1 MLVTSILESS
11 VQVKDSNG
19 QIVQIPF
26 KSLHAN
32 HELMDFI
39 SKQAIFQLAF
49 TLGMN
54 QGRQL
59 SLIA

>member
-26 KSLHAN
+26 KNIHAN
-32 HELMDFI
+32 HELMSLI

-49 TLGMN
+49 TLGFN
-54 QGRQL
+54 QAQEGQ
-59 SLIA
+59 LIA